1 MSFINPGGGTD
12 PFGSPLD
19 RDPAEWMRAQ
29 LWERRTVALTG
40 VLDDRAATT
49 AAAELMSLDAS
60 GDDAVFLHVDC
71 GGGTLEAAFTVI
83 DTIDLLGVP
92 VRARCVGRA
101 EGVVTGIVAVAHHRS
116 ATPHSRFKLALPD
129 VVFGGSASDLE
140 TDAREHQRQVESF
153 VARVSRATGRAFEH
167 VEADLERGRW
177 LDADE
182 AVEYGLIDEIERP
195 DRGDPSADRPRF
207 GFA

>member
-1 MSFINPGGGTD
+1 MTFTNPGAGSD

-29 LWERRTVALTG
+29 LLERRTVALTG
-40 VLDDRAATT
+40 ALDGRAATT

-71 GGGTLEAAFTVI
+71 VGGNLEAAFTVI

-101 EGVVTGIVAVAHHRS
+101 EGVGAGIVAVAHHRS
-116 ATPHSRFKLALPD
+116 ATPHSRFKLSVPD
-129 VVFGGSASDLE
+129 VALGGSASDIE
-140 TDAREHQRQVESF
+140 ANAREHQRRMESF

-182 AVEYGLIDEIERP
+182 ALEYGLIDEIERP
-195 DRGDPSADRPRF
+195 EPAAPDSERPRF

>member
-1 MSFINPGGGTD
+1 MTFTNPGPGTD
-12 PFGSPLD
+12 PFGSPLG

-40 VLDDRAATT
+40 ELDDRAATT

-71 GGGTLEAAFTVI
+71 VGGTLEAAFTVI

-101 EGVVTGIVAVAHHRS
+101 DGVGAGIVAVAHHRS
-116 ATPHSRFKLALPD
+116 ATPHSRFKLALPA
-129 VVFGGSASDLE
+129 VAFGGSASELE
-140 TDAREHQRQVESF
+140 ANAREHQRRMEAF
-153 VARVSRATGRAFEH
+153 VTRLSQATGRAFEH

-182 AVEYGLIDEIERP
+182 ALDYGLIDEIERREPATP
-195 DRGDPSADRPRF
+195 DTERPKF

>member
-1 MSFINPGGGTD
+1 MNALGFGPLGD
-12 PFGSPLD
+12 PFGSPAE

-29 LWERRTVALTG
+29 LWARRTIALTG
-40 VLDDRAATT
+40 TLDDALASTVAAG
-49 AAAELMSLDAS
+49 LMALDAD

-71 GGGTLEAAFTVI
+71 GGGSLEAAFTVI

-101 EGVVTGIVAVAHHRS
+101 DGVAAGIVAVAHHRS
-116 ATPHSRFKLALPD
+116 ATPHARFKLEVPEVA
-129 VVFGGSASDLE
+129 FGGSAATLE
-140 TDAREHQRQVESF
+140 TNAREHQRQLEHF
-153 VARVSRATGRAFEH
+153 VTRLAHATGRTFEH
-167 VEADLERGRW
+167 VEADLERGRY

-182 AVEYGLIDEIERP
+182 ALAYGLIDEIERP
-195 DRGDPSADRPRF
+195 DRPGTDAERPRF

>member
-1 MSFINPGGGTD
+1 MSAIGTGPGRD

-29 LWERRTVALTG
+29 LWERRVVAVTG
-40 VLDDRAATT
+40 ALDDAGATRV
-49 AAAELMSLDAS
+49 AAELMSLDAS
-60 GDDAVFLHVDC
+60 GDDGVFLHVDC
-71 GGGTLEAAFTVI
+71 SGGSLEAAFTII

-101 EGVVTGIVAVAHHRS
+101 EGVAAGIVAVAHHRI
-116 ATPHSRFKLALPD
+116 ATPHARFKLTLPS
-129 VVFGGSASDLE
+129 VSFEGSAASVE
-140 TDAREHQRQVESF
+140 ANAREQQRQMEAF
-153 VARVSRATGRAFEH
+153 VTRVAQATGRAFEH

-182 AVEYGLIDEIERP
+182 ALTYGLIDEIERP
-195 DRGDPSADRPRF
+195 DPGEPGADRPRF

>member
-1 MSFINPGGGTD
+1 MTFGPGPGTD

-19 RDPAEWMRAQ
+19 RDPADWMRAQ

-40 VLDDRAATT
+40 VLDDRAATA

-71 GGGTLEAAFTVI
+71 VGGTLEAAFTVI

-101 EGVVTGIVAVAHHRS
+101 EGVGAGIVAVAHHRS
-116 ATPHSRFKLALPD
+116 ATPHSRFKLSLPD
-129 VVFGGSASDLE
+129 VSFGGSATDLE
-140 TDAREHQRQVESF
+140 ASAREHQRRMESF
-153 VARVSRATGRAFEH
+153 VSRLALATGQPFEH

-182 AVEYGLIDEIERP
+182 ALEYGLIDEIERP
-195 DRGDPSADRPRF
+195 EPAAPDTERPRF